1 MYEKYSGLPD
11 TTKSSQSNSSRSGDR
26 PVRQTTYANGGNG
39 SMEYYQAPQRG
50 NGSGS
55 SKRGNARRAK
65 IRKRRLILSLMSLLF
80 LGLIV
85 VAVVVLFRSCAA
97 PVEVD
102 LETGKF
108 RSGVSVNWTDV
119 TGKTVDEV
127 RPLLESNLNDTISKI
142 SITLA
147 SGGLNA
153 TISGADLN
161 LSSNL
166 DEVLAQ
172 ALSGGANQ
180 DYYSTFTVDEAALTA
195 RLNEINA
202 SASAAPV
209 DATFTVDFSSSGK
222 PTFNYTDGTEG
233 YGLDVASTVE
243 LVKQAIVS
251 NQFQT
256 TLQPTLTTVPPS
268 ITKADLMAHTTLIGK
283 FTTTYDFKGTAE
295 DTEEQR
301 TVFIPNRAFN
311 VEKGASMINGQVI
324 KPGEKWSFND
334 TVGDRSVES
343 NGWRLAQGIFG
354 GDRKTPQLGGGIC
367 QVSTTLYNA
376 MLEAYPY
383 FDFFDR
389 SSHSIPSTY
398 VDKGLDATVDS
409 NHIDFQVKNVSA
421 YPIYIFA
428 YTSENKM
435 SKSRKRDITV
445 AIYGEALPEGTEYK
459 TRTVL
464 ISEEPPSEADA
475 VITETK
481 KLFIGEEN
489 ILAEPHTK
497 FVVDLYIDRYLNGE
511 LQESQFVH
519 EDVYPGNPL
528 KKQVGTMPTPTPVVE
543 STPTPKLEDLP

>member
-11 TTKSSQSNSSRSGDR
+11 TTKSSQSNSSRNGDR

-55 SKRGNARRAK
+55 SKRENARRAK

-85 VAVVVLFRSCAA
+85 VAVVVLVRSCAA

-153 TISGADLN
+153 TLSGADLN
-161 LSSNL
+161 LSTNL

-202 SASAAPV
+202 STSAAPV

-233 YGLDVASTVE
+233 YGLDVVSTVE
-243 LVKQAIVS
+243 LVKQAIAS

-268 ITKADLMAHTTLIGK
+268 ITKADLMSHTALIGK

-301 TVFIPNRAFN
+301 TIYIPNRAFN
-311 VEKGASMINGQVI
+311 VEKGASMISGQVL

-334 TVGDRSVES
+334 TVGDRTEE
-343 NGWRLAQGIFG
+343 NGWKLAQGIFG
-354 GDRKTPQLGGGIC
+354 GDRKTPQFGGGIC

-383 FDFFDR
+383 FEFVDR

-409 NHIDFQVKNVSA
+409 NHIDFIVKNVSQ
-421 YPIYIFA
+421 YPVYIFA
-428 YTSENKM
+428 YTGENKM
-435 SKSRKRDITV
+435 AKSRKRDITV
-445 AIYGEALPEGTEYK
+445 VIYGEALPEGTEYK

-464 ISEEPPSEADA
+464 ISEEPPLETDA

-497 FVVDLYIDRYLNGE
+497 YVVDVYIDRYLNGE
-511 LQESQFVH
+511 LQESKFEH
-519 EDVYPGNPL
+519 EDTYPGNPL
-528 KKQVGTMPTPTPVVE
+528 KKQVGIMPTPTPVVE
-543 STPTPKLEDLP
+543 STPTPPLEDQP

>member
-1 MYEKYSGLPD
+1 
-11 TTKSSQSNSSRSGDR
+11 
-26 PVRQTTYANGGNG
+26 
-39 SMEYYQAPQRG
+39 MEYYQAPQRG

-153 TISGADLN
+153 TLSGADLN

-180 DYYSTFTVDEAALTA
+180 DYYSAFTVDEAALTA

-243 LVKQAIVS
+243 LVKQAIAS

-283 FTTTYDFKGTAE
+283 YTTTYDFKGTAE

-324 KPGEKWSFND
+324 KPG
-334 TVGDRSVES
+334 
-343 NGWRLAQGIFG
+343 
-354 GDRKTPQLGGGIC
+354 
-367 QVSTTLYNA
+367 
-376 MLEAYPY
+376 
-383 FDFFDR
+383 
-389 SSHSIPSTY
+389 
-398 VDKGLDATVDS
+398 
-409 NHIDFQVKNVSA
+409 
-421 YPIYIFA
+421 
-428 YTSENKM
+428 
-435 SKSRKRDITV
+435 
-445 AIYGEALPEGTEYK
+445 
-459 TRTVL
+459 
-464 ISEEPPSEADA
+464 
-475 VITETK
+475 
-481 KLFIGEEN
+481 
-489 ILAEPHTK
+489 
-497 FVVDLYIDRYLNGE
+497 
-511 LQESQFVH
+511 
-519 EDVYPGNPL
+519 
-528 KKQVGTMPTPTPVVE
+528 
-543 STPTPKLEDLP
+543 

>member
-11 TTKSSQSNSSRSGDR
+11 TTKSSQSNSSRNGERS
-26 PVRQTTYANGGNG
+26 VRQTTYANGGNG
-39 SMEYYQAPQRG
+39 SMEYYQAPKHG

-55 SKRGNARRAK
+55 SKRENARRAK
-65 IRKRRLILSLMSLLF
+65 IRKRRLILSLMSILF
-80 LGLIV
+80 LGLVV
-85 VAVVVLFRSCAA
+85 VAVVVLVRSCAA
-97 PVEVD
+97 PAPVD

-119 TGKTVDEV
+119 SGKSVDEV

-142 SITLA
+142 SISLT

-153 TISGADLN
+153 TISGTDLN
-161 LSSNL
+161 LSTNL

-180 DYYSTFTVDEAALTA
+180 DYYSTFTVDDAALST
-195 RLNEINA
+195 RLSEINA

-233 YGLDVASTVE
+233 YGLDITSTVE
-243 LVKQAIVS
+243 LVKQAIAS

-256 TLQPTLTTVPPS
+256 TLQPTLTTIPPS

-301 TVFIPNRAFN
+301 TIFIPNRAFN
-311 VEKGASMINGQVI
+311 VEKGASMISGQVI
-324 KPGEKWSFND
+324 KQGESWSFND
-334 TVGDRSVES
+334 TVGDRTEE
-343 NGWRLAQGIFG
+343 NGWKLAQGIFG
-354 GDRKTPQLGGGIC
+354 GDRKTPQFGGGIC
-367 QVSTTLYNA
+367 QVSTTLFNA

-409 NHIDFQVKNVSA
+409 NHIDFQVKNISE
-421 YPIYIFA
+421 YPVYIFA
-428 YTSENKM
+428 YTGENKM
-435 SKSRKRDITV
+435 AKSRKRDITV
-445 AIYGEALPEGTEYK
+445 AIYGEALPEGIEYK

-464 ISEEPPSEADA
+464 ISEEPPLEEDA
-475 VITETK
+475 VITETS
-481 KLFIGEEN
+481 KLFVGEEN
-489 ILAEPHTK
+489 VLAEPHTK
-497 FVVDLYIDRYLNGE
+497 FVVDVYIDRYLNGE
-511 LQESQFVH
+511 LQESKFMH
-519 EDVYPGNPL
+519 EDIYPGNPL

-543 STPTPKLEDLP
+543 ATPTPKLEDQP

>member
-11 TTKSSQSNSSRSGDR
+11 TTKSSQSSSSRNGER
-26 PVRQTTYANGGNG
+26 PVRQTMYANGGNG

-50 NGSGS
+50 SGSGS
-55 SKRGNARRAK
+55 SKRENARRAK

-80 LGLIV
+80 VGLVV
-85 VAVVVLFRSCAA
+85 VAIVVLFRSCAA

-147 SGGLNA
+147 SSGLNA

-161 LSSNL
+161 LSTNL

-202 SASAAPV
+202 STSAAPA

-243 LVKQAIVS
+243 LVKQAIAS

-268 ITKADLMAHTTLIGK
+268 ITKADLMSHTALIGK

-301 TVFIPNRAFN
+301 TIYIPNRAFN
-311 VEKGASMINGQVI
+311 VEKGASMISGQVL

-334 TVGDRSVES
+334 TVGDRTEE

-354 GDRKTPQLGGGIC
+354 GDRKTPQFGGGIC

-383 FDFFDR
+383 FEFVDR

-409 NHIDFQVKNVSA
+409 NHIDFVVKNVSQ
-421 YPIYIFA
+421 YPVYIFA
-428 YTSENKM
+428 YTGENKM
-435 SKSRKRDITV
+435 AKSRKRDITV
-445 AIYGEALPEGTEYK
+445 VIYGEALPEGTEYK

-497 FVVDLYIDRYLNGE
+497 YVVDVYIDRYLNGE
-511 LQESQFVH
+511 LQESKFEH
-519 EDVYPGNPL
+519 EDTYPGNPL
-528 KKQVGTMPTPTPVVE
+528 KKQVGIMPTPTPVVE
-543 STPTPKLEDLP
+543 STPTPKLEDQP